1 MTEIPKEIKTG
12 TTTVG
17 IRTSNAVVLAAD
29 KRATMGHIA
38 YDEDTRKVYK
48 VTDSM
53 AMTIAG
59 SVADAFT
66 LIRFLRSQAQLYEL
80 ERGTVMNVRAAST
93 LLSNVLN
100 GNRFYP
106 YLVQLILGGY
116 DSNGSQMYELSPVG
130 GGMERTKYAVSGSGT
145 ELALTVLDENYRESM
160 TEDETIQL
168 AIRAVKAAKKRD
180 IYSGGVDATI
190 TLIDSKGVKELTQ
203 EEVQKQ
209 IKGMEKTVKSN
220 NNS

>member
-1 MTEIPKEIKTG
+1 MTEIPKEVKTG

-17 IRTSNAVVLAAD
+17 VRTGVAVVLAAD

-48 VTDSM
+48 ITNTI

-66 LIRFLRSQAQLYEL
+66 MIRFLRSQAQLYEL
-80 ERGTVMNVRAAST
+80 ERGTVMSVKAAST

-106 YLVQLILGGY
+106 YLVQLILGGH
-116 DSNGSQMYELSPVG
+116 DTNGTQLYELSPVG
-130 GGMERTKYAVSGSGT
+130 GGMERTRYAVSGSGT
-145 ELALTVLDENYRESM
+145 ELALSVLDENYDENLS
-160 TEDETIQL
+160 EDETIQL
-168 AIRAVKAAKKRD
+168 AIRAIQAAKKRD
-180 IYSGGVDATI
+180 IYSGGADATV
-190 TLIDSKGVKELTQ
+190 TVIDSKGVKELTN
-203 EEVQKQ
+203 EEVQKYA
-209 IKGMEKTVKSN
+209 KGMQKTVKGN
-220 NNS
+220 NTA